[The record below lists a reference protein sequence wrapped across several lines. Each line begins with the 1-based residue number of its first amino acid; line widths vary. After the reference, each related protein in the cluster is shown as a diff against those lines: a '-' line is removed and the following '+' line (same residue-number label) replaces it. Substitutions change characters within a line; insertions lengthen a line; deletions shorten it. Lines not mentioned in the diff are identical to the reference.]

1 MALPPLS
8 VEEAEAIHR
17 AVMEEY
23 PEEPCG
29 VLDRGLLE
37 SLLYRPV
44 HAAAYAEADDHAQA
58 ATLLWGLVRS
68 HAFVQGNKRTATAI
82 AFFFLERAGY
92 AITTTDDEI
101 LELVYGIGEGRMDV
115 EDVAEWFRARTRP
128 S

>member
-1 MALPPLS
+1 MD
-8 VEEAEAIHR
+8 
-17 AVMEEY
+17 EY
-23 PEEPCG
+23 PEEPWG

-44 HAAAYAEADDHAQA
+44 HAAVYADADDHAQA

-92 AITTTDDEI
+92 VITTTDDEI
-101 LELVYGIGEGRMDV
+101 LELVYGIDEGRMDV
-115 EDVAEWFRARTRP
+115 EDVAQWLRARTQP
-128 S
+128 SE